1 MARLALLLAGML
13 VVGSCSSGADHND
26 ADVAFATDMIS
37 HHAQAIQMANF
48 TIGRSVVDPR
58 IAKLAEDIRVAQTKE
73 IDTLSEWLRDW
84 DEPVPETGFA
94 TGDAHTHEDSGTD
107 EGERD
112 LPGMMTEDEMS
123 RLATAGGEDFGPLW
137 LQRMIEH
144 HEGAVSMAGEVEQDG
159 ENAAVREL
167 AAETRT
173 AQGGE
178 IEDMRSWLDE
188 S

>member
-1 MARLALLLAGML
+1 MARLALLLAGLL

-48 TIGRSVVDPR
+48 TIGRDEVDPR

-73 IDTLSEWLRDW
+73 IDTLSDWLRDW

-94 TGDAHTHEDSGTD
+94 TGDAHTHEDSGTG

-112 LPGMMTEDEMS
+112 LPGMMTEDEM
-123 RLATAGGEDFGPLW
+123 RGLAAANDDFGPLW
-137 LQRMIEH
+137 LRRMIEH
-144 HEGAVSMAGEVEQDG
+144 HEGAVSMAGEVDQNG

-167 AAETRT
+167 AAEIRT

>member
-1 MARLALLLAGML
+1 MARLALLLAGLL

-26 ADVAFATDMIS
+26 ADVAFAADMIS

-73 IDTLSEWLRDW
+73 IDTLSDWLRDW

-94 TGDAHTHEDSGTD
+94 TGDGHTHEDSGTI
-107 EGERD
+107 EGERY

-123 RLATAGGEDFGPLW
+123 RLAAAGGEDFGPLW

-144 HEGAVSMAGEVEQDG
+144 HEGAVNMAGEVAQNG

-167 AAETRT
+167 AAEIRA
-173 AQGGE
+173 AQGRE
-178 IEDMRSWLDE
+178 IQAMRSWMDE